1 VLRDEF
7 REEPRDVE
15 LAAGHDALLGCRPPR
30 ALPAARVS
38 WTRGSRPLDPAD
50 DDRVFVDEAGSL
62 HVLDARRDDAGL
74 YRCVAENVAGRRVS
88 APATL
93 TVRGIF
99 STTTCWWRG
108 TLVERRSL
116 AGELSLSCARLAA
129 DG

>member
-1 VLRDEF
+1 MLSFFDAVLRDEF

-99 STTTCWWRG
+99 ST
-108 TLVERRSL
+108 LFARRQRRCGCL
-116 AGELSLSCARLAA
+116 F
-129 DG
+129 